1 MNIPAHEH
9 VNLFACFLVEFNLPL
24 ILKGNLQSRHK
35 KLYTV
40 IKTDSRTTKILSK
53 WKLAHTPRRAGR
65 TAASWQEYP
74 AKPRTEAGLLH
85 NRCVLSSHAS
95 HEKYTFSWHVDTTLE
110 SAGAI
115 SFPGPFK
122 WDSNF
127 PCMNP
132 AWVGVSLTCHQEI
145 NAYHTGWL
153 CRSMR

>member
-1 MNIPAHEH
+1 MLSCRVQFTIDFERQ
-9 VNLFACFLVEFNLPL
+9 FAKQIQEIIHCDKNWLKNCKNTELVEA
-24 ILKGNLQSRHK
+24 G
-35 KLYTV
+35 T
-40 IKTDSRTTKILSK
+40 
-53 WKLAHTPRRAGR
+53 HTRRGGR

-74 AKPRTEAGLLH
+74 AKSQTEAELLH
-85 NRCVLSSHAS
+85 NRYVLSSRAS
-95 HEKYTFSWHVDTTLE
+95 HKKYAFSRHVDTTMPQ
-110 SAGAI
+110 SVGAI

-153 CRSMR
+153 CRLMR